1 MVIGVTYR
9 ACRANASPI
18 FIIAIATHSR
28 LAARPIGMR
37 ADQLR
42 SLRQNQDTR
51 VWIGVEGRNQN
62 LVGKQELGNAAGWT
76 VSNAQK
82 DELGRV
88 PKKEAA
94 LMKVRIL
101 RDNGVTVL
109 LSERPN
115 LNVAGMNQA
124 VRLDVS

>member
-1 MVIGVTYR
+1 
-9 ACRANASPI
+9 
-18 FIIAIATHSR
+18 
-28 LAARPIGMR
+28 
-37 ADQLR
+37 
-42 SLRQNQDTR
+42 
-51 VWIGVEGRNQN
+51 
-62 LVGKQELGNAAGWT
+62 
-76 VSNAQK
+76 
-82 DELGRV
+82 V

-124 VRLDVS
+124 VRLDVG